1 VTKAYSLPSPL
12 FIVYIPFPTFPFHH
26 LSSSS
31 FLLIFPL
38 FYPFLSA
45 LLSSSFSY
53 YLLSLEPFFR
63 MGRAFSELLGA
74 KTQFLSSC
82 AEAVSFATTD
92 PPPIRLQNYKISPNF
107 LGYLQD

>member
-26 LSSSS
+26 LSFSS
-31 FLLIFPL
+31 FR
-38 FYPFLSA
+38 
-45 LLSSSFSY
+45 Y

-74 KTQFLSSC
+74 KTQFLSSS
-82 AEAVSFATTD
+82 AEVFSLATTD
-92 PPPIRLQNYKISPNF
+92 PPSIRLQNYKIYPNF